1 MCVLL
6 VDVCT
11 WSSCDVWERRQR
23 CLYRLCRE
31 TLSSACV
38 RARCAVDALRSPCS
52 LRQFR
57 FSRQR
62 LAIWSFTYTTRD
74 SYATQ
79 CRDAWVP
86 HTLNR
91 ILSYLT
97 DKIRSD
103 CWVSRRYTTRD
114 ATHNPAMPACLGP
127 SHLSLSLNLYLI
139 LSLRDKRSDPRLFIC
154 GSSLISQIR

>member
-1 MCVLL
+1 MCALGPPVTCGSGDSDASIVYAGRPYLQL
-6 VDVCT
+6 VFVRGAP
-11 WSSCDVWERRQR
+11 WMPSGHP
-23 CLYRLCRE
+23 
-31 TLSSACV
+31 APCV
-38 RARCAVDALRSPCS
+38 NFA
-52 LRQFR
+52 F
-57 FSRQR
+57 RQR

-114 ATHNPAMPACLGP
+114 ATHNPARCLGP

-139 LSLRDKRSDPRLFIC
+139 LSLRDQRSDPRLFIC

>member
-1 MCVLL
+1 VLL

-114 ATHNPAMPACLGP
+114 ATHNPAMPACHAWAPHILAY
-127 SHLSLSLNLYLI
+127 LSIFILSYLSEI
-139 LSLRDKRSDPRLFIC
+139 RDQIQDYSSVDLLLSLR
-154 GSSLISQIR
+154 